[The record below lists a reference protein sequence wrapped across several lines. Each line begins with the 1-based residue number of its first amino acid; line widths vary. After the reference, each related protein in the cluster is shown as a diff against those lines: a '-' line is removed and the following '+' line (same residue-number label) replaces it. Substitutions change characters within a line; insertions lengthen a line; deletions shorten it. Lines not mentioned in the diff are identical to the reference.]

1 MASKPTDFQKANQ
14 KAKNESFAK
23 RFIEKTPS
31 AIKKSKQV
39 ESKQVEKEKRI
50 AISNTG
56 KKLGDASYRNP
67 ISGRSKLSSE
77 AKDREHKIIQKN
89 KSKKL

>member
-1 MASKPTDFQKANQ
+1 MASKPTDFEKANQ

-31 AIKKSKQV
+31 AIKKSA
-39 ESKQVEKEKRI
+39 QVEKEKRI

-77 AKDREHKIIQKN
+77 AKDRELKINQKRKGK
-89 KSKKL
+89 KS